1 MSNLPQGG
9 RFKVPG
15 YPEVYASLTA
25 ATKLQEGLNLG
36 LVNPLS
42 SPMAAVL
49 VSIGLL
55 AFLNSS
61 LIFLVGI
68 ILS

>member
-1 MSNLPQGG
+1 M
-9 RFKVPG
+9 PG
-15 YPEVYASLTA
+15 YPELYALLIA

-36 LVNPLS
+36 LENLLS

-55 AFLNSS
+55 ASHNSS
-61 LIFLVGI
+61 LIFWLESSSHRTNYN
-68 ILS
+68 L